1 MDQITIRMPDDFHL
15 HVRDGAMLEG
25 VIHHT
30 VARFARAI
38 IMPNL
43 KPPVVTVSDAALYR
57 ERIQKVAGNAF
68 EPLMTLYLT
77 DQTNPQTIEA
87 AKKSGFIHGVKLY
100 PSGATTNSD
109 AGVRELAGMDSVFRA
124 MEEVDLPL
132 LIHAEVTDPSID
144 IFARETVFLDRF
156 LRKLPEKFPR
166 LRIVFEHITTA
177 AGAEF
182 VTGAPPTVAATITPH
197 HLLLN
202 RNALFV
208 GGIRPHNYCLPVLKK
223 ETDRLALMEAATS
236 GNPRFFAGTDSAPHE
251 KSTKENACGCA
262 GIYNAHAAVELY
274 AEAFDSMG
282 ALDKLEG
289 FMSES
294 GARFYGLPLNN
305 RKLKLIRKNQIIPA
319 AYNFAGLSVVPMRS
333 GETISWSIEDAFE

>member
-15 HVRDGAMLEG
+15 HVRDGAMLDG
-25 VIHHT
+25 VIGHT

-43 KPPVVTVSDAALYR
+43 KPPVVTVSDAAAYR
-57 ERIQKVAGNAF
+57 DRILKAAGRSF

-77 DQTNPQTIEA
+77 DKTDSATVEA

-109 AGVRELAGMDSVFRA
+109 AGVRELQKMDPVFRA
-124 MEEVDLPL
+124 MESVDLPL
-132 LIHAEVTDPSID
+132 LIHAEVTDPQVD
-144 IFARETVFLDRF
+144 IFDRETVFLDRF
-156 LRKLPEKFPR
+156 LRALPDKFPR

-177 AGAEF
+177 AGAAF
-182 VTGAPPTVAATITPH
+182 VESAPTTVAATITPH

-223 ETDRLALMEAATS
+223 ETDRLALIKAATS

-274 AEAFDSMG
+274 AEAFDSVN
-282 ALDKLEG
+282 ALAKLEP
-289 FMSES
+289 FLSEN
-294 GARFYGLPLNN
+294 GARFYGLPLNTA
-305 RKLKLIRKNQIIPA
+305 KLSLVRANQPIPA
-319 AYNFAGLSVVPMRS
+319 AFDFGGMPVVPMRS
-333 GETISWSIEDAFE
+333 GEIVQWSIA